1 MKAAPCY
8 NYSGGH
14 RLRQRICISAAIGL
28 ASGAFCCF
36 LLWHFHQGAGDF
48 GWSIRLAQRL
58 LARQNPYDTTLEQY
72 PLTAALFGLPFVRM
86 RPEIAGGLF
95 YGISS
100 ALLAFG
106 ATREG
111 YHRLLIFLAY
121 PYWAGLI
128 AVQWSPLILA
138 SAFLPLLL
146 PATMAKPQLGL
157 PVALTRLSRRGIVAC
172 LAVLLLSLLVMPR
185 WPWLWLAQ
193 ARHYERFIALL
204 VLPGPLLALAAL
216 RYRTRDAWFLLLTA
230 VMPQRW
236 FFDAFVVWLI
246 PKSRRE
252 ILFTAA
258 LSWVAGIWRWY
269 HTPHSFAEVGRLTV
283 AFIYLPML
291 AVILLRSA
299 ASTET

>member
-1 MKAAPCY
+1 
-8 NYSGGH
+8 
-14 RLRQRICISAAIGL
+14 LRQRICISAAIGL
-28 ASGAFCCF
+28 ASGTLCCF

-100 ALLAFG
+100 ALLALG

-121 PYWAGLI
+121 PYWAGLL

-138 SAFLPLLL
+138 SAFFPLLL

-157 PVALTRLSRRGIVAC
+157 PVALTRLSRRGVVAC
-172 LAVLLLSLLVMPR
+172 LALFLLSLTVMPR

-193 ARHYERFIALL
+193 ARYYERFIPLL
-204 VLPGPLLALAAL
+204 VFPGPLLALGAL

-230 VMPQRW
+230 AMPQRW
-236 FFDAFVVWLI
+236 FFDAFILWLI

-269 HTPHSFAEVGRLTV
+269 HIPHSFTEVGRLTV

-291 AVILLRSA
+291 AVILLRPA